1 VPEHSVR
8 VRVRYGETDQ
18 MGVVYHPNYFLY
30 FETGRTEL
38 LREAGLAYSELEK
51 SGVFLVVTEAS
62 CTYRSAARYDEELEI
77 RTRVDHVGKA
87 TIGFSY
93 RVLGPT
99 GALLTEGR
107 TVLAS
112 VDASKS
118 PVRLPSKVVELLSPA
133 AGPAERRGPSS
144 R

>member
-1 VPEHSVR
+1 VTEHTVR

-18 MGVVYHPNYFLY
+18 MGVVYHPNYLLY

-62 CTYRSAARYDEELEI
+62 VTYRSAARYDEELQVL
-77 RTRVDHVGKA
+77 TRVDHVGKA

-93 RVLGPT
+93 RVLGPS
-99 GALLTEGR
+99 GALLAEGR

-112 VDASKS
+112 VDARKT
-118 PVRLPSKVVELLSPA
+118 PVRLPKTV
-133 AGPAERRGPSS
+133 AEVLADRGGPSS

>member
-1 VPEHSVR
+1 MREHTVT

-38 LREAGLAYSELEK
+38 LRAAGVAYGELER

-62 CTYRSAARYDEELEI
+62 CSYRSAARYDEVLTI
-77 RTRVDHVGKA
+77 VTRVDHVGKA
-87 TIGFSY
+87 TVGFSY
-93 RVLGPT
+93 RVLGPAGT
-99 GALLTEGR
+99 LLAEGR

-112 VDASKS
+112 VDAAKS
-118 PVRLPSKVVELLSPA
+118 PVRLPPAVTELLPKN
-133 AGPAERRGPSS
+133 
-144 R
+144 

>member
-1 VPEHSVR
+1 LREHTVT

-18 MGVVYHPNYFLY
+18 MGVVYHPNYLLY

-38 LREAGLAYSELEK
+38 LRAAGVAYSELEK

-62 CTYRSAARYDEELEI
+62 CTYRSAARYDEELKVA
-77 RTRVDHVGKA
+77 TRVDHVGKA

-93 RVLGPT
+93 RVLGPSGT
-99 GALLTEGR
+99 LLAEGR

-112 VDASKS
+112 VDADKN
-118 PVRLPSKVVELLSPA
+118 PVRLPRAVTELLPKS
-133 AGPAERRGPSS
+133 
-144 R
+144 